1 MTLSPSLP
9 PAPPPVPTA
18 PQRIACLST
27 EAVEVLYRLGAQD
40 RVAGISGYTVHP
52 PEARAEKSKISG
64 FSSMKIERILA
75 VQPDLVIGFS
85 DLQKPLLAA
94 CEAAGLPTLWFD
106 QRDIAGIHAMVRRLA
121 ALVQREAE
129 GEQLCAHLLAQEQ
142 PGASKGGRTIDPA
155 PYDGNELGADF
166 ALLRPPLKEFTVLG
180 GMMVNRK
187 DIDALVGRFRSLAN
201 FKHSAKLLIQY
212 GLDRLRHPRG
222 ARLLMGN
229 ALAGRLLKS
238 ARQAGV
244 DIRTQTPAGSL
255 IVKDGTVI
263 GLTVKGPQGERCIG
277 ARRGV
282 VLASGGFPANAVM
295 RGEHMPHAEVH
306 RSMAPKTDT
315 GDGINLGL
323 ATGGALRD
331 DNIGAAFWT
340 PVSVLKKPD
349 GSEVQFPHLIL
360 DRAKPGLIAVD
371 GKGNRFVNEATS
383 YHGFVEAMHA
393 SGAVPAFL
401 VCDSVFLHKYGLGLV
416 HPGLKTP
423 KAFVEAGYLFEG
435 DSIAALA
442 GRIGVPMP
450 ALAAAVAGMNDAAR
464 SGSDAAFGKGS
475 SEYNRYLGDPNN
487 KPNPCLGPIETGP
500 FYAVKVWPGD
510 IGTATG
516 LTCDPQAR
524 VLGRDERPVAGLYAT
539 GNDMNSIMAG
549 AYPGAGI
556 TLGPALTFGF
566 IAGRALAAETDHL
579 PR

>member
-1 MTLSPSLP
+1 MSESFDEIRDVVVVGSGAGGMSAAITAAKAGLDVLLIEKSEYIGGSTAVSGGAMWVPENPHAAKAGHADTREAAMTYLAAVLGNHLRPDMMRAFLDNGP
-9 PAPPPVPTA
+9 EMVRFFERETA
-18 PQRIACLST
+18 LKF
-27 EAVEVLYRLGAQD
+27 
-40 RVAGISGYTVHP
+40 
-52 PEARAEKSKISG
+52 EARAYSPDY
-64 FSSMKIERILA
+64 
-75 VQPDLVIGFS
+75 QP
-85 DLQKPLLAA
+85 
-94 CEAAGLPTLWFD
+94 
-106 QRDIAGIHAMVRRLA
+106 
-121 ALVQREAE
+121 
-129 GEQLCAHLLAQEQ
+129 EQ

-244 DIRTQTPAGSL
+244 DLRIQTPAGSL
-255 IVKDGTVI
+255 ILKDGTVI
-263 GLTVKGPQGERCIG
+263 GLTVKGAQGERRIG

-282 VLASGGFPANAVM
+282 VLASGGFPANAAM
-295 RGEHMPHAEVH
+295 RGEHMPHAQVH

-323 ATGGALRD
+323 AAGGALRD

-371 GKGNRFVNEATS
+371 GQGRRFVNEATS

-401 VCDSVFLHKYGLGLV
+401 VCDSDFLRKYGLGLV

-435 DSIAALA
+435 GSVAALA
-442 GRIGVPMP
+442 GRIGVP
-450 ALAAAVAGMNDAAR
+450 AETLAEAVAGMNAAAR
-464 SGSDAAFGKGS
+464 SGEDVAFGKGS

-487 KPNPCLGPIETGP
+487 KPNACLGPIETAP

-524 VLGRDERPVAGLYAT
+524 VLGRDGVPVAGLYAC

-566 IAGRALAAETDHL
+566 IAGRALATEPDRL

>member
-1 MTLSPSLP
+1 MSEQFDEIHDVIVVGSGAGGLS
-9 PAPPPVPTA
+9 AAITA
-18 PQRIACLST
+18 AKAGLDVLVVEKSEYIGGST
-27 EAVEVLYRLGAQD
+27 AVSGGAMWIPENPHAQKVGHADTREAALTYLEAVLGNRLRPDLMRAFLDNGPEMVRFFERETALKF
-40 RVAGISGYTVHP
+40 
-52 PEARAEKSKISG
+52 EARAYSPDY
-64 FSSMKIERILA
+64 
-75 VQPDLVIGFS
+75 QP
-85 DLQKPLLAA
+85 
-94 CEAAGLPTLWFD
+94 
-106 QRDIAGIHAMVRRLA
+106 
-121 ALVQREAE
+121 
-129 GEQLCAHLLAQEQ
+129 EQ

-155 PYDGNELGADF
+155 PYDGDELGADF

-187 DIDALVGRFRSLAN
+187 DIDALVGRFRNLAN
-201 FKHSAKLLIQY
+201 FRHSAKLLIQY

-238 ARQAGV
+238 ARLAGV
-244 DIRTQTPAGSL
+244 DLRTKTPAGAL
-255 IVKDGTVI
+255 IEQDGAVV
-263 GLTVKGPQGERCIG
+263 GLTVKAPQGERRIG

-295 RGEHMPHAEVH
+295 RREHMPHAEVH
-306 RSMAPKTDT
+306 RSMAPVTDT
-315 GDGINLGL
+315 GDGIALGL
-323 ATGGALRD
+323 FVGGALRD

-371 GKGNRFVNEATS
+371 SKGNRFVNEATS

-401 VCDSVFLHKYGLGLV
+401 VCDSVFLRKYGLGLV
-416 HPGLKTP
+416 YPGLKTP

-442 GRIGVPMP
+442 GQIGVPMP
-450 ALAAAVAGMNDAAR
+450 ALAAAVASMNEAAR
-464 SGSDAAFGKGS
+464 SGRDAVFGKGA

-524 VLGRDERPVAGLYAT
+524 VLGRDERPVLGLYAT

-566 IAGRALAAETDHL
+566 IAGRALAAEPDHL